1 MQQYDHH
8 NEHSAHN
15 PSISSC
21 TSTSLN
27 VCIADVRSLHEAD
40 ESRKGMAPLW
50 PFGKKKQPLMLDE
63 PEPEPIVYRKDTDS
77 SQEVLADNSHRE
89 SVDYKAAVSLFGNG
103 DTTVKRAEE
112 QSQYYEGIVDAAVP
126 NASAPQHTWIHH
138 TDGYHYKQFSDG
150 AFDSQPHQKNPD
162 GTYTPYQS

>member
-1 MQQYDHH
+1 M
-8 NEHSAHN
+8 
-15 PSISSC
+15 IG
-21 TSTSLN
+21 
-27 VCIADVRSLHEAD
+27 SLHEAE
-40 ESRKGMAPLW
+40 ESRTAMSPLW
-50 PFGKKKQPLMLDE
+50 PFGKKKEPEMLDE
-63 PEPEPIVYRKDTDS
+63 PVPQTVVYKKGSAET
-77 SQEVLADNSHRE
+77 QEVLADTSHRE

-126 NASAPQHTWIHH
+126 NVSAPQHTWIHH